1 MTAIIRALKYLQY
14 FFEADTKEL
23 RQEAREAARH
33 YYSTRPNLKTIDNFQ
48 SFQRGFKNVR
58 CRKAARDKLGLS

>member
-1 MTAIIRALKYLQY
+1 MRSIARAFKYLVY
-14 FFEADTKEL
+14 FLEADTKEL
-23 RQEAREAARH
+23 RQEAREAARQ

-58 CRKAARDKLGLS
+58 CRQAARNKLASN